1 VRHGGVSESEG
12 FGRIP
17 TDGIKALARLKLQ
30 NHPAILREIEDLPHY
45 LPMTSANID
54 KIIIYWDLVTA
65 ALEER

>member
-1 VRHGGVSESEG
+1 MSESEG

-30 NHPAILREIEDLPHY
+30 NHPAILREIEDLPDY